1 MDLLVA
7 DTTLR
12 FLVVLVAV
20 VVALV
25 ELDLQ
30 T

>member
-12 FLVVLVAV
+12 FLVVPVVV